1 MQNLVIIG
9 SGGHAESCLDVI
21 TSTKKFK
28 VRGYIGSEI
37 NNNLS
42 NQIDWLGDESAIKKL
57 DKNRDNIVLGF
68 ANIGKKNLINKVN
81 LFIFFKKKNL
91 IYQL

>member
-28 VRGYIGSEI
+28 VLGYIGEEI
-37 NNNLS
+37 NENLS
-42 NQIDWLGDESAIKKL
+42 NQTLIFTEYIL
-57 DKNRDNIVLGF
+57 NI
-68 ANIGKKNLINKVN
+68 
-81 LFIFFKKKNL
+81 
-91 IYQL
+91 